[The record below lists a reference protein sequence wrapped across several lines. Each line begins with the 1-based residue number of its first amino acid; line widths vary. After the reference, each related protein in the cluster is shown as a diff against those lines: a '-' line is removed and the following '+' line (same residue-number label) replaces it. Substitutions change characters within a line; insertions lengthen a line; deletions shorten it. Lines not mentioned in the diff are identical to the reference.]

1 MHQNNNL
8 LSISSGICLSV
19 SNYLSI
25 VPNLPLEKEAI
36 HVLAVGV
43 IGGAGGYLGKFLI
56 QQAVQLFKKLI
67 K

>member
-8 LSISSGICLSV
+8 LSISSGIFLSV

-25 VPNLPLEKEAI
+25 VPNFSLVQEAL
-36 HVLAVGV
+36 HVLVVGI
-43 IGGAGGYLGKFLI
+43 IGGAGGWLGKVLI
-56 QQAVQLFKKLI
+56 QQTVQLFKKLI